1 MARRKN
7 RKRNSDGFICPA
19 PLAAILA
26 ATTFVA
32 LTYLWFCGRCEAIG
46 AQIKELEVVKTELH
60 KRVIN
65 EEFKWSNMKSPRNI
79 ENIIKEFHLDMA
91 WPEEKQ
97 IVRVRRQVAMPDPV
111 RTGSAGQQYVQ
122 HTGNMVND

>member
-1 MARRKN
+1 MACRKN
-7 RKRNSDGFICPA
+7 RKRTSEGFIFPA

-26 ATTFVA
+26 VTTFVA

-79 ENIIKEFHLDMA
+79 ENIIKEFKLDMA
-91 WPEEKQ
+91 WPDEKQ
-97 IVRVRRQVAMPDPV
+97 IVRVRRQVAMPEQGRPA
-111 RTGSAGQQYVQ
+111 SAANQYVQ
-122 HTGNMVND
+122 HRGNMVND

>member
-1 MARRKN
+1 MAKKN
-7 RKRNSDGFICPA
+7 RKRTSEGFIFPA

-26 ATTFVA
+26 GTTFVA
-32 LTYLWFCGRCEAIG
+32 LSYLWFCGRCEAIG
-46 AQIKELEVVKTELH
+46 AQIKDLEVQKSELH

-79 ENIIKEFHLDMA
+79 ENLIREMKLEMA

-97 IVRVRRQVAMPDPV
+97 IVRVRGCAALSAPE
-111 RTGSAGQQYVQ
+111 RTASAENQYARGAEF
-122 HTGNMVND
+122 TAND

>member
-7 RKRNSDGFICPA
+7 KKRTSDGFIFPA

-26 ATTFVA
+26 GTTFVA
-32 LTYLWFCGRCEAIG
+32 LSYLWFSGRCEAIG
-46 AQIKELEVVKTELH
+46 AQIKELEVVKSELH
-60 KRVIN
+60 KRVVN

-79 ENIIKEFHLDMA
+79 ESIVKEFNLDMA

-97 IVRVRRQVAMPDPV
+97 IVRVHGQAALSVPERA
-111 RTGSAGQQYVQ
+111 GSAENQYVQ
-122 HTGNMVND
+122 HTGSMVND